1 MTGEEQRQSE
11 EKQPPA
17 EAAAKEP
24 EPQAEA
30 PAPAHPK
37 RAAQPEAEPAP
48 PAPAPPQEPAP
59 TAEAPAADE
68 GPSLSDLGAAAEQ
81 ASKVQPSE
89 KAAPQPA
96 PEPVPAS
103 APAAKAAP
111 APKEIVAEPD
121 EPTYINTIF
130 AVKTSIGHER
140 IVADAIE
147 NKALRKG
154 SEVFAILCP
163 QPMRGYIFIES
174 RNPDALQELLKGV
187 KKVRGIVRGEAG
199 KIPMEEIEHFLAPKP
214 LVSGIV
220 EGNIVELIAGPFK
233 GEKARVQQIDE
244 AKEEITVELFEAM
257 ISIPI
262 TVRGDHVRVIEKEM
276 S

>member
-1 MTGEEQRQSE
+1 MTGEEQRPSE

-37 RAAQPEAEPAP
+37 KAAVAETAAPTPEPAP
-48 PAPAPPQEPAP
+48 AA
-59 TAEAPAADE
+59 APAADE

-81 ASKVQPSE
+81 ASKAQPAE
-89 KAAPQPA
+89 KAAPAPPPSEPA
-96 PEPVPAS
+96 PAVAR
-103 APAAKAAP
+103 KAAP

-199 KIPMEEIEHFLAPKP
+199 KIPMEEIEHFLTPKP

-276 S
+276 K

>member
-17 EAAAKEP
+17 EAAAKGP

-30 PAPAHPK
+30 PAPAQPK
-37 RAAQPEAEPAP
+37 RAAQAEAEPA
-48 PAPAPPQEPAP
+48 APAPTPEQ
-59 TAEAPAADE
+59 APAAAAPATDE

-81 ASKVQPSE
+81 ASKVQPAE
-89 KAAPQPA
+89 KAAPPPA
-96 PEPVPAS
+96 PEP
-103 APAAKAAP
+103 APAAAPARAAP

-121 EPTYINTIF
+121 EPTYTNTIF

-276 S
+276 K

>member
-1 MTGEEQRQSE
+1 MTGEEQKGSE

-17 EAAAKEP
+17 DAEAKEP

-30 PAPAHPK
+30 
-37 RAAQPEAEPAP
+37 AP
-48 PAPAPPQEPAP
+48 PARPKAAPVAEPGPSVQEPAP
-59 TAEAPAADE
+59 AAATPAPAPAADE

-81 ASKVQPSE
+81 ASKVQPAE
-89 KAAPQPA
+89 RAAPQPTEA
-96 PEPVPAS
+96 
-103 APAAKAAP
+103 APAPAAAPAKAAP

-121 EPTYINTIF
+121 EPTYTNTIF

-276 S
+276 K

>member
-1 MTGEEQRQSE
+1 MTGEEQRPLE

-37 RAAQPEAEPAP
+37 RAAEAAAEAPAATPEPAP
-48 PAPAPPQEPAP
+48 AAA
-59 TAEAPAADE
+59 APAADE

-81 ASKVQPSE
+81 ASKAQPAERTAPAPPPSE
-89 KAAPQPA
+89 PA
-96 PEPVPAS
+96 TAVAR
-103 APAAKAAP
+103 KAAP

-276 S
+276 R

>member
-1 MTGEEQRQSE
+1 MTGEEQNTSE
-11 EKQPPA
+11 QAPPA
-17 EAAAKEP
+17 KAAAKEP
-24 EPQAEA
+24 EPVPEELREAPAVPAEA
-30 PAPAHPK
+30 P
-37 RAAQPEAEPAP
+37 E
-48 PAPAPPQEPAP
+48 
-59 TAEAPAADE
+59 EAPASPGQAPPPEPRADE
-68 GPSLSDLGAAAEQ
+68 GPSLSDLGAAAER
-81 ASKVQPSE
+81 ASKAPEAAQPVQ
-89 KAAPQPA
+89 AA
-96 PEPVPAS
+96 PEPSRVAT
-103 APAAKAAP
+103 AVEV
-111 APKEIVAEPD
+111 PKEIVAEPD
-121 EPTYINTIF
+121 EPTYTNTIF

-154 SEVFAILCP
+154 AEVFAILCP

-199 KIPMEEIEHFLAPKP
+199 KIPLEEIEHFLAPKP

-276 S
+276 K

>member
-1 MTGEEQRQSE
+1 MTGEEKRQSE
-11 EKQPPA
+11 EKQPPV

-24 EPQAEA
+24 EPQAEV

-37 RAAQPEAEPAP
+37 KAAQPEAEPAP
-48 PAPAPPQEPAP
+48 PAPAPTQEPAP

-81 ASKVQPSE
+81 ASKVQPAE

-96 PEPVPAS
+96 PEPVPAA

-111 APKEIVAEPD
+111 TPKEIVAEPD
-121 EPTYINTIF
+121 EPTYTNTIF

-276 S
+276 K